1 MPRALAC
8 RRSVT
13 DGEKRSEGGG
23 QLGNRLKI
31 LPCGSSELSG
41 FSHSHLAAEDGLLMD
56 GGRGAAAVVLGNRRN
71 SRSYR

>member
-23 QLGNRLKI
+23 QLGNRLDI
-31 LPCGSSELSG
+31 LPCGSSEPSG